1 MHPEIERELAVQRVE
16 ELRRAG
22 APPGRRVR
30 PAQKVRL
37 DGEVVLRG
45 ARAADRTS
53 LVALAALDGAL
64 PPVGPALVAQVRGAI
79 VAVLP
84 LDGGRPFAD
93 PFRRTDDLIA
103 LLEERARQIDEARG
117 ATVRRSR
124 LRWHAPAAL
133 RRLV

>member
-1 MHPEIERELAVQRVE
+1 MHPEIERQLAAQRVE
-16 ELRRAG
+16 DLRRAG
-22 APPGRRVR
+22 APPRRR
-30 PAQKVRL
+30 ESPARKVRL

-45 ARAADRTS
+45 ARATDRMS
-53 LVALAALDGAL
+53 RAALATLDGAL

-103 LLEERARQIDEARG
+103 LLEERARQIDDARS
-117 ATVRRSR
+117 ATARRSW
-124 LRWHAPAAL
+124 LRWHAPAAP

>member
-1 MHPEIERELAVQRVE
+1 MHPEIERELAAQRVE

-22 APPGRRVR
+22 APPGRRESAAR
-30 PAQKVRL
+30 KVRI

-45 ARAADRTS
+45 ARATDRTS
-53 LVALAALDGAL
+53 LAALAALDGAL
-64 PPVGPALVAQVRGAI
+64 PPVGPALVAQVHGAV

-103 LLEERARQIDEARG
+103 LLEERARQIDEAHS
-117 ATVRRSR
+117 ATVHRSWLR
-124 LRWHAPAAL
+124 LHAPAAL
-133 RRLV
+133 RRFV

>member
-1 MHPEIERELAVQRVE
+1 MHPEIERELAAQRVE

-22 APPGRRVR
+22 APTRRES
-30 PAQKVRL
+30 PARKVRI

-45 ARAADRTS
+45 ARGTDRTA
-53 LVALAALDGAL
+53 LAALAALDGAL
-64 PPVGPALVAQVRGAI
+64 PPVGPALVAQVRGAV

-103 LLEERARQIDEARG
+103 LLEERARQIDEARS
-117 ATVRRSR
+117 APARRSW

-133 RRLV
+133 RRFV